1 MKTQIIIVAGGSG
14 KRMKSDIPKQFLLLA
29 GKPIL
34 MHTIEQFSSFS
45 SDIFVVLP
53 ENDISIWEDL
63 VNKYQ
68 FKTVVNI
75 IKGGKERFFSVQNA
89 IKECANDGIIL
100 IHDGVRPLVSKQTI
114 ENVISKSIENAG
126 AIPVIDIHES
136 MRLIARQE
144 SMPVDRNKYKLVQT
158 PQGFNSE
165 LIKESY
171 HQEFDIKFTDDASV
185 FEAAG
190 YSISLV
196 DGNKENIKIT
206 TPEDLEFANFLKKQ

>member
-45 SDIFVVLP
+45 SDIFLVLP

-63 VNKYQ
+63 VEKHQ
-68 FKTVVNI
+68 FKTSVKI
-75 IKGGKERFFSVQNA
+75 IKGGEERFFSVQNA
-89 IKECANDGIIL
+89 IKKCSNDGIIL
-100 IHDGVRPLVSKQTI
+100 NHDGVRPLVSKQTI
-114 ENVISKSIENAG
+114 ENVISKSIEDAG
-126 AIPVIDIHES
+126 AIPVIDIYES
-136 MRLIARQE
+136 MRLIARRE

-158 PQGFNSE
+158 PQGFNAE

-171 HQEFDIKFTDDASV
+171 HQEFDIKFPDDASV

>member
-45 SDIFVVLP
+45 SDIFLVLP
-53 ENDISIWEDL
+53 ENDISIWENL
-63 VNKYQ
+63 VKKHQ
-68 FKTVVNI
+68 FKTVVKI
-75 IKGGKERFFSVQNA
+75 VKGGEERFFSVQNA
-89 IKECANDGIIL
+89 IKECSNNGIIL
-100 IHDGVRPLVSKQTI
+100 IHDGVRPLVSKTTIQNVIDKTI
-114 ENVISKSIENAG
+114 EDSS

-158 PQGFNSE
+158 PQGFNAE

-190 YSISLV
+190 YSVALV
-196 DGNKENIKIT
+196 EGNKENIKIT
-206 TPEDLEFANFLKKQ
+206 TPEDLKFANFLQR